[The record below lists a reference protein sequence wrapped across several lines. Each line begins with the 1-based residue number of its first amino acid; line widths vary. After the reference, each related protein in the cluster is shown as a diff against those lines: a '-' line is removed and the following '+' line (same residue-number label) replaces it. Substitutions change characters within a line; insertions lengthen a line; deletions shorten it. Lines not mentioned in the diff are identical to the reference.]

1 MDHREHRRPLQ
12 GRTRNLGLVAAPG
25 THLYDS
31 GFCVL
36 DPRLFGQDIIE
47 LGSETGT
54 IGRVD
59 PGHGGCSLLLFGL

>member
-1 MDHREHRRPLQ
+1 MDHREHCRPLQ
-12 GRTRNLGLVAAPG
+12 GRSRNLGLVAAPG

-36 DPRLFGQDIIE
+36 APRLFGQDIIE

-54 IGRVD
+54 IGRVN